1 MDITPSLS
9 RMVWNAHRDECLALE
24 CNAAIDTARTP
35 ADQARAEQQCHAFAA
50 ASLAW
55 DALANSI
62 LAARGH

>member
-9 RMVWNAHRDECLALE
+9 RMVWNAHRDECLAFE

-35 ADQARAEQQCHAFAA
+35 EEAARADQYCQSFAA

-55 DALANSI
+55 DKLAESI